1 MERLTDHIQKYLE
14 TRVEQKDDFP
24 TDQKI
29 SVNEAVGAIAFYY
42 EKIRNV
48 VDYQDE
54 HLIRQNAI
62 RRILGR
68 RLILE
73 NAQEDI
79 ARGILKELV
88 RYRYFPNG
96 SVPQRKIK
104 EVAAILSLYLG
115 VIKNLS
121 EKHELTD
128 KNQEW
133 LISMAACSIDEHLVP
148 MKEEHALVNL
158 MYSTLEGTV
167 IGKSENGDDAM
178 RKLQV
183 YIAIYRILLRP
194 DIDRLRHFLLL
205 HNFPEWKEYSDPDIE
220 RLSGSFRSVEKK
232 IDSVINHPLNRKIL
246 PSLRRFRIAF
256 VVLFTIIRKGNEH
269 FLQDKEALEKEV
281 ARICEGFYA
290 IQKKKLAGR
299 TLRAFV
305 YIFLTKMVL
314 GLSIELPYDMLVLH
328 HLNTLPLVV
337 NLVFPPLF
345 LAALVGFV
353 KIPEKENTKRIVQ
366 AVQEIVY
373 PDTKKEVFTTQR
385 YTARKK
391 TPLMTGIF
399 WALYLALFWVSF
411 GLVAW
416 GLEKLNFNIVS
427 AIVFVVF
434 FCMIS
439 FFGINLRRSIQDLV
453 IIKPKTNLLITL
465 IESFFLPIVSVG
477 RWLSFNISRINIFVF
492 IFDVLIE
499 LPLQALLEITEEW
512 FAFLKE
518 KKEELE

>member
-1 MERLTDHIQKYLE
+1 MERLTDHILKYLE
-14 TRVEQKDDFP
+14 TRFEKKDDTP

-29 SVNEAVGAIAFYY
+29 AVNEAVGAIAFYY

-79 ARGILKELV
+79 ALGILKELV
-88 RYRYFPNG
+88 RYRYFPNN
-96 SVPQRKIK
+96 SVPTKMVK
-104 EVAAILSLYLG
+104 EIAAILSLYLG

-121 EKHELTD
+121 EKHELAD
-128 KNQEW
+128 KDQDW

-158 MYSTLEGTV
+158 MYSTLEGA
-167 IGKSENGDDAM
+167 IAGKSENGDDAM

-205 HNFPEWKEYSDPDIE
+205 HNFPEWKEYGNPDVE
-220 RLSGSFRSVEKK
+220 RLSSSYRSVAKK

-256 VVLFTIIRKGNEH
+256 VVLFTVIRNGNEH
-269 FLQDKEALEKEV
+269 LLQDKEALEKEV
-281 ARICEGFYA
+281 TRICEGFYA

-314 GLSIELPYDMLVLH
+314 GLAIELPYDMLILH
-328 HLNTLPLVV
+328 HINTLPLVV
-337 NLVFPPLF
+337 NVVFPPLF

-353 KIPEKENTKRIVQ
+353 KMPEKENTKRIIK
-366 AVQEIVY
+366 AVHEIVY
-373 PDTKKEVFTTQR
+373 PDAKKEVFATQR
-385 YTARKK
+385 YSARKK
-391 TPLMTGIF
+391 SPLMTGIF

-439 FFGINLRRSIQDLV
+439 FFGLNLRRSIQDLV